1 MEIKEQSC
9 GGLCCVNLVN
19 EESCSPILF
28 PAWFQVSIGHE
39 KFYLWSGG
47 GREAC
52 FTLLWL
58 TAWVWPHLPT

>member
-39 KFYLWSGG
+39 KFYL
-47 GREAC
+47 
-52 FTLLWL
+52 
-58 TAWVWPHLPT
+58 